1 MSATYDLLLK
11 GATVVDGT
19 GAPAYRGDVAITNG
33 VIVDIGSLNGSAR
46 EVLAVD
52 GALVTPGFV
61 DPHTH
66 YDGQATWDHQLA
78 PSCWHG
84 VTTAILGNCGVG
96 FAPVRPD
103 RHDFLIQLM
112 EGVED
117 IPGTALHEGIR
128 WTWETFPEYLDALAT
143 TPRLVDVGTHLP
155 HGSLRAYVMDERG
168 AANELA
174 TPDDIARMAVIAEEA
189 MRAGALGFSTNRLPS
204 HTAKDGRPVPGTFAD
219 DDELLAIARAM
230 ARGGG
235 GVVEVVSAESMGVVE
250 GGYRRDI
257 DWGTALS
264 VETGLPITF
273 CLTQIDNHPDRW
285 RDVLTWIDEARAQ
298 GAKFTIQTAGRPL
311 GILVGLTT
319 KHQFSG
325 RQSFDEVAHLPL
337 PQLVAALR
345 DPERKARILSESSG
359 AVGIGRLLT
368 RLADKAWAL
377 DDPPNYEPDVADSVG
392 AIAIGRGVSADEV
405 YYDLYLRHEGRQL
418 VLFTLGGYGNR
429 NTDHIVEL
437 LSYDS
442 SILGLADGGAHV
454 SLICDASSSTSL
466 LSYYVR
472 DRRLGPRLSLE
483 TAVRKMSSA
492 PAQLYGL
499 HDRGTVAVG
508 KKADLNVIDFDRLG
522 VQMPEVVADLPTGA
536 KRIIQRANGYIATI
550 VAGAVTLRE
559 GEETGARPGRLVRRG
574 QI

>member
-1 MSATYDLLLK
+1 MYDLLLK
-11 GATVVDGT
+11 GGMVVDGT
-19 GAPAYRGDVAITNG
+19 GAPAYRADVAITDG
-33 VIVDIGSLNGSAR
+33 VITEIGTLSGAAR
-46 EVLAVD
+46 EVLDAD
-52 GALVTPGFV
+52 GALVMPGFV

-128 WTWETFPEYLDALAT
+128 WSWESFPEYLDALAT
-143 TPRLVDVGTHLP
+143 KPRILDIGTHLP
-155 HGSLRAYVMDERG
+155 HGALRAYVMDERG

-174 TPDDIARMAVIAEEA
+174 TADDIARMARIAEDA

-219 DDELLAIARAM
+219 DDELLAIGRAM

-250 GGYRRDI
+250 GGYRKDI

-264 VETGLPITF
+264 IETGLPITF

-285 RDVLTWIDEARAQ
+285 REVLTWIDGARAK
-298 GAKFTIQTAGRPL
+298 GANFVVQTAGRPL

-325 RQSFDEVAHLPL
+325 RPSFDEVAHLPL

-345 DPERKARILSESSG
+345 DPERKTRILAEPSDS
-359 AVGIGRLLT
+359 ADIGRLLG
-368 RLADKAWAL
+368 RLANKAWAL
-377 DDPPNYEPDVADSVG
+377 DDPPNYEPETADSV
-392 AIAIGRGVSADEV
+392 AAMAADRGVTVDEL
-405 YYDLYLRHEGRQL
+405 YYDIYLRHDGRQL

-437 LSYDS
+437 LQYDN

-454 SLICDASSSTSL
+454 SLICDASTSTSL

-472 DRRLGPRLSLE
+472 DRQRGPRLDLE
-483 TAVRKMSSA
+483 TAVRKMTSG
-492 PAQLYGL
+492 PAKLYGL
-499 HDRGTVAVG
+499 HDRGVVGVG
-508 KKADLNVIDFDRLG
+508 KKADLNVIDFDRLNLR
-522 VQMPEVVADLPTGA
+522 MPEVVADLPTGA
-536 KRIIQRANGYIATI
+536 KRIVQRADGYVATI

-559 GEETGARPGRLVRRG
+559 GEETGALPGRLVRRG
-574 QI
+574 QG

>member
-1 MSATYDLLLK
+1 MYDLLLK
-11 GATVVDGT
+11 GGTVVDGT
-19 GAPAYRGDVAITNG
+19 GAASFRADLAITDG
-33 VIVDIGSLNGSAR
+33 VIVEIGAVSGDAR
-46 EVLAVD
+46 ETIDAD

-103 RHDFLIQLM
+103 RHDFLVQLM

-128 WTWETFPEYLDALAT
+128 WSWESFPEYLDALAT
-143 TPRLVDVGTHLP
+143 TPRILDIGTHLP
-155 HGSLRAYVMDERG
+155 HGSLRAYVMDDRG

-174 TPDDIARMAVIAEEA
+174 TADDIARMAKIAEEA

-219 DDELLAIARAM
+219 DDELLAIGRAM

-235 GVVEVVSAESMGVVE
+235 GVVEVVSAESMGVID

-257 DWGTALS
+257 DWATALS

-273 CLTQIDNHPDRW
+273 CLTQIDNRPDRW
-285 RDVLTWIDEARAQ
+285 RDVLTWIDDARAK
-298 GAKFTIQTAGRPL
+298 GAHFVVQTAGRPL

-325 RQSFDEVAHLPL
+325 RPSFDEVAQLPL

-345 DPERKARILSESSG
+345 DPERKARILTESSDG
-359 AVGIGRLLT
+359 AGIGRLLG

-377 DDPPNYEPDVADSVG
+377 DDPPNYEPDPADSVG
-392 AIAIGRGVSADEV
+392 AIAADRGVSVDEV
-405 YYDLYLRHEGRQL
+405 YYDLYLRHDGRQL

-442 SILGLADGGAHV
+442 AILGLADGGAHV
-454 SLICDASSSTSL
+454 SLICDASTSTSL

-472 DRRLGPRLSLE
+472 DRKRGPRLSLE
-483 TAVRKMSSA
+483 TAVRKMTA
-492 PAQLYGL
+492 GPAELYGL

-508 KKADLNVIDFDRLG
+508 KKADLNVIDFDRLNLR
-522 VQMPEVVADLPTGA
+522 MPEVIADLPTGA
-536 KRIIQRANGYIATI
+536 KRIVQRADGYVATV

-559 GEETGARPGRLVRRG
+559 GNETGARPGRLVRRG
-574 QI
+574 QY

>member
-1 MSATYDLLLK
+1 MYDLLLK
-11 GATVVDGT
+11 GGSVVDGT
-19 GAPAYRGDVAITNG
+19 GAPAFRADVAITDG
-33 VIVDIGSLNGSAR
+33 VIVEIGTVDGAAR
-46 EVLAVD
+46 EVLSAD
-52 GALVTPGFV
+52 GALVMPGFV

-103 RHDFLIQLM
+103 RHDFLVQLM

-117 IPGTALHEGIR
+117 IPGTALHEGIK
-128 WTWETFPEYLDALAT
+128 WAWETFPEYLDALAT
-143 TPRLVDVGTHLP
+143 TPRLLDIGTHLP

-168 AANELA
+168 AANERA
-174 TPDDIARMAVIAEEA
+174 TADDIARMAVIAEQA

-219 DDELLAIARAM
+219 DDELLAIGRAM

-235 GVVEVVSAESMGVVE
+235 GVIEVVSAESMGVVD

-257 DWGTALS
+257 DWGTALA

-285 RDVLTWIDEARAQ
+285 RDVLGWIDDARAK
-298 GAKFTIQTAGRPL
+298 GANFVVQTAGRPL

-325 RQSFDEVAHLPL
+325 RRSFDEVAHLPL

-345 DPERKARILSESSG
+345 DPERKARILSEVSDG
-359 AVGIGRLLT
+359 AGIGRLLT
-368 RLADKAWAL
+368 RLADKAWPL
-377 DDPPNYEPDVADSVG
+377 DDPPNYEPEAADSVG
-392 AIAIGRGVSADEV
+392 AMAVDRGVTVDEV
-405 YYDLYLRHEGRQL
+405 YYDLYLRHDGRQL

-437 LSYDS
+437 ISYHS

-454 SLICDASSSTSL
+454 SLICDASTSTSL

-472 DRRLGPRLSLE
+472 DRRRGPRLALE
-483 TAVRKMSSA
+483 TAVRKMTSA

-499 HDRGTVAVG
+499 RDRGTVAVG
-508 KKADLNVIDFDRLG
+508 KKADLNVVDFDHLNLR
-522 VQMPEVVADLPTGA
+522 MPEVVADLPTGA
-536 KRIIQRANGYIATI
+536 KRIVQRATGYIATI

-559 GEETGARPGRLVRRG
+559 GEETGARPGRLVRG
-574 QI
+574 AQG

>member
-1 MSATYDLLLK
+1 VYDLLLK
-11 GATVVDGT
+11 GGTVIDGT
-19 GAPAYRGDVAITNG
+19 GAPSYQADVAIADG
-33 VIVDIGSLNGSAR
+33 VIVEIGRITDAAH
-46 EVLAVD
+46 ETVDAD
-52 GALVTPGFV
+52 GALITPGFV

-103 RHDFLIQLM
+103 RHDFLVQLM

-128 WTWETFPEYLDALAT
+128 WSWESFPEYLDALEA
-143 TPRLVDVGTHLP
+143 TPRLLDIGTHLP

-174 TPDDIARMAVIAEEA
+174 TADDIARMAQIAEEA

-219 DDELLAIARAM
+219 DDELLAIGRAM

-235 GVVEVVSAESMGVVE
+235 GVVEVVSAESMGVVD
-250 GGYRRDI
+250 GGYQKDI
-257 DWGTALS
+257 AWATALS
-264 VETGLPITF
+264 LETGLPITF
-273 CLTQIDNHPDRW
+273 CLTQIDNRPDRW
-285 RDVLTWIDEARAQ
+285 RDVLKWIDEARAK
-298 GAKFTIQTAGRPL
+298 GAHFVVQTAGRPL

-319 KHQFSG
+319 KHQFTG
-325 RQSFDEVAHLPL
+325 RPSFDEVANLPL

-345 DPERKARILSESSG
+345 DPERKRRILAETG
-359 AVGIGRLLT
+359 DGPGIGRLLG
-368 RLADKAWAL
+368 RLADKAWPL
-377 DDPPNYEPDVADSVG
+377 DDPPDYEPDAAGSVAAMARDRNVSV
-392 AIAIGRGVSADEV
+392 DEV
-405 YYDLYLRHEGRQL
+405 YYDLYLRHDGRQL
-418 VLFTLGGYGNR
+418 VLFTLGGYGYR

-442 SILGLADGGAHV
+442 AILGLADGGAHV
-454 SLICDASSSTSL
+454 SLICDASTSTSL

-472 DRRLGPRLSLE
+472 DRTRGPRLGLE
-483 TAVRKMSSA
+483 TAVQKMTSG

-508 KKADLNVIDFDRLG
+508 KKADLNVIDFGHLNLR
-522 VQMPEVVADLPTGA
+522 MPEVIADLPTGA
-536 KRIIQRANGYIATI
+536 PRIVQRADGYLATI
-550 VAGAVTLRE
+550 VSGAVTLRD
-559 GEETGARPGRLVRRG
+559 GEETGARPGRLVRRLPH
-574 QI
+574 